1 MASTDKK
8 PDKREAK
15 PTNSS
20 SLTNILIVVLGLA
33 VMATVYFTRPAPTNP
48 ADSIVV
54 IDGTQLAID
63 LTEEGKT
70 AAEVRV
76 YIETL
81 VAVYVKEGFIIID
94 NDSTLGQPAEFMA
107 QLPKEEA
114 LYAKANQM
122 GIVVN
127 AQTFKDA
134 EAAVERTR
142 EEFLRSFKAPTP
154 QGRSLLEL
162 Q

>member
-1 MASTDKK
+1 MADTDKK
-8 PDKREAK
+8 QEKKEA
-15 PTNSS
+15 TLANSS
-20 SLTNILIVVLGLA
+20 TFTNMLIVVLGLA

-54 IDGTQLAID
+54 IDGTQLALD
-63 LTEEGKT
+63 LTEAGKT

-107 QLPKEEA
+107 QLPDEDA

-134 EAAVERTR
+134 EAEVERTR

>member
-1 MASTDKK
+1 MTNTDEK
-8 PDKREAK
+8 EAK
-15 PTNSS
+15 PTSSS

-33 VMATVYFTRPAPTNP
+33 IMATVYFTRPAPTDP

-63 LTEEGKT
+63 LTEAGKT

-76 YIETL
+76 YIETR

-107 QLPKEEA
+107 QLPDEET

-122 GIVVN
+122 GIVVDE
-127 AQTFKDA
+127 QTFMDA
-134 EAAVERTR
+134 EAEVKRTR
-142 EEFLRSFKAPTP
+142 EKFLRNFKAPTP